1 MVLSIYVSDVIAKY
15 MATLLPVDQRGY
27 VCLAGR
33 RDLLADIER
42 TMAENPS
49 LKANPD
55 WATQPKTEV
64 RISIPIRDMQGSCF
78 HLTWRSVSIIERHV
92 MQLVSQELHRR
103 AVLYRERNEEVK
115 QMIYDFMDDV
125 GILEM
130 PEVTFDSLKKRL
142 QRYEA
147 DLQNRNS

>member
-1 MVLSIYVSDVIAKY
+1 MVLSIYVSSVIAKY
-15 MATLLPVDQRGY
+15 MATLLPKDQRGH

-33 RDLLADIER
+33 RDLLLDIER
-42 TMAENPS
+42 TMAEHPT
-49 LKANPD
+49 LRPDPD

-64 RISIPIRDMQGSCF
+64 RISIPIRELQGTCF
-78 HLTWRSVSIIERHV
+78 HLTWRSVVIIERHV

-103 AVLYRERNEEVK
+103 AVIYRENNEEVK
-115 QMIYDFMDDV
+115 QMIYDFMDDC

-142 QRYEA
+142 QRFEA
-147 DLQNRNS
+147 ELPKNQ